1 MTASPTQYL
10 SIRYGGN
17 SNSSPFSAALRNA
30 PSFWSTSRNTFH
42 SLNLNHNWVLPGAR
56 LNEVVIQFASFKN
69 AIPLSSPDP
78 LEVFPN
84 GVAIGAN
91 PDTPQDTEQTKWQF
105 RDDFSWSVTGMGGL
119 GHDFKTGVNF
129 LYEPHLFATFN
140 SGVDDYFYIH
150 LTDERNGPIQTI
162 TRNGGTGDV
171 NIPFKQYA
179 AYLQDDWRVSN
190 RLTLNLGSATTS
202 SSASRSISHGI
213 RISSRSRPRAPLGG
227 SRRRV

>member
-1 MTASPTQYL
+1 MPTQYL
-10 SIRYGGN
+10 SIRYGRN

-30 PSFWSTSRNTFH
+30 PSFWSTSRNTFN
-42 SLNLNHNWVLPGAR
+42 SLNLNHNWVLPGAK

-84 GVAIGAN
+84 SVAIGAN
-91 PDTPQDTEQTKWQF
+91 PDTPQNTEQTKWQF

-129 LYEPHLFATFN
+129 IYEPHLFATFN

-162 TRNGGTGDV
+162 IAERRNRRRQRPV
-171 NIPFKQYA
+171 QAVRRIPPGRLA
-179 AYLQDDWRVSN
+179 RLQPADAEPRPP
-190 RLTLNLGSATTS
+190 LQTS
-202 SSASRSISHGI
+202 SPASRSIS
-213 RISSRSRPRAPLGG
+213 RRNPNFQSRCRPRAPRGG